1 MGLCSIRLLRRPNT
15 QTKRV
20 QTYSER
26 VSGTHFALHAL
37 LQRLLISCAC
47 LSDALL
53 FGLLL
58 RSGIGEPVH
67 CGEPV
72 EPEVLK
78 EDCMRNNIH
87 LFEQLKEDVHEKE
100 LMRLTAAGARLGR
113 MTEPALGKHSWS

>member
-26 VSGTHFALHAL
+26 HFALHAL
-37 LQRLLISCAC
+37 VRRFLISCSC
-47 LSDALL
+47 VTGALL
-53 FGLLL
+53 FGLLA

-67 CGEPV
+67 WGEPV

-100 LMRLTAAGARLGR
+100 LMRLTAADARLGR